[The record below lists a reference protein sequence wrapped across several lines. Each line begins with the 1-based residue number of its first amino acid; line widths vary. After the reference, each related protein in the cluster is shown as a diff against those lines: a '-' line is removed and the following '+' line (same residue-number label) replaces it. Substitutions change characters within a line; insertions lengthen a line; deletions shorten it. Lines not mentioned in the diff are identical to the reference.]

1 MGCVC
6 KDFSL
11 KNDDF
16 TSHEGHQ
23 STFDR
28 FDKKSVLI
36 KLYLINLYILKSPGL
51 FRISGKLDKSMSN
64 SLVSR
69 GRGITIS

>member
-11 KNDDF
+11 KNVDF

-28 FDKKSVLI
+28 FDKNVLI
-36 KLYLINLYILKSPGL
+36 KLYLINLYILKSPGW

-69 GRGITIS
+69 GSGI